1 MMFGGR
7 EEIKMRPC
15 LLPFLRR
22 AGAMTAALA
31 AAVLFWGCRAPA
43 IAPAVGATE
52 TGIASW
58 YGPGFHGQ
66 ATSSR
71 DPYDMYDATAAH
83 NTLPFGTRVL
93 VTNLDNGKS
102 AIVRINDRG
111 PFAKNRIIDLSYS
124 AAYLLDMVGPG
135 TARVRLEVL
144 KTAPAG
150 GRTRYLVQAGAFT
163 SMDNART
170 LADGLAAEFPLV
182 RVDEFRSQTGIYY
195 RVRIPAESRRDA
207 LRIAGRL
214 KDKGVPAIIYEG
226 S

>member
-1 MMFGGR
+1 
-7 EEIKMRPC
+7 MRRSRFPR
-15 LLPFLRR
+15 LR
-22 AGAMTAALA
+22 AEGAMA
-31 AAVLFWGCRAPA
+31 AAAAIVLLSACRPAA
-43 IAPAVGATE
+43 IAPSVGSTQ

-58 YGPGFHGQ
+58 YGPGFHGR

-71 DPYDMYDATAAH
+71 DVYDMYDATAAH
-83 NTLPFGTRVL
+83 NTLPFGTQVL

-111 PFAKNRIIDLSYS
+111 PFAKNRVIDLSYS
-124 AAYLLDMVGPG
+124 AAHLLDMIGPG

-144 KTAPAG
+144 KTGPAG
-150 GRTRYLVQAGAFT
+150 GRAVYLVQAGAFT
-163 SMDNART
+163 SRENARR

-182 RVDEFRSQTGIYY
+182 RVDEFRAGAGIYY

-214 KDKGVPAIIYEG
+214 KDKGIPAVIYEG
-226 S
+226 G